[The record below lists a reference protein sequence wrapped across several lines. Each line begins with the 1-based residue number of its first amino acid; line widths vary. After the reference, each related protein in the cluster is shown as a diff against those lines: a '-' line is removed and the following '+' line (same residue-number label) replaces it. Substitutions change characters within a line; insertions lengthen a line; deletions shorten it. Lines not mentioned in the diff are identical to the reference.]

1 MKIEERVLAAIS
13 AAAEKNFSAAMA
25 DICPAVEATARKKLC
40 KRNIGRSE
48 YKSFLR
54 NYYFIIE
61 PFIGVGINLAET
73 KFPHLT
79 LDTDGGEVIE
89 SPDFAEIIY
98 HAFRCSLAH
107 GHEIDEKFRFT
118 TSPEQGRSYWIFNL
132 EKGRIHMPD
141 KTVWALI
148 AVVIFCDAN
157 KDIDTETQSYLTWGG
172 ANVRAGGDPYRF
184 DVDVF
189 WGAEET
195 IRRFLDKCD
204 RIRVDLKLT

>member
-40 KRNIGRSE
+40 KRKIGRSE

-54 NYYFIIE
+54 DYYFIIE
-61 PFIGVGINLAET
+61 PFIGAGINLVET
-73 KFPHLT
+73 KFLHIT
-79 LDTDGGEVIE
+79 LKTDGDKVIE
-89 SPDFAEIIY
+89 NPDFADIIY
-98 HAFRCSLAH
+98 HAFRCSLGH
-107 GHEIDEKFRFT
+107 GHEIEEKFNFT
-118 TSPEQGRSYWIFNL
+118 RSPEQGLSRWILSLN
-132 EKGRIHMPD
+132 EGRIHMPD
-141 KTVWALI
+141 KTVWALV

-157 KDIDTETQSYLTWGG
+157 KDIITETQSFLTWGG

-195 IRRFLDKCD
+195 VRRFLDKCD
-204 RIRVDLKLT
+204 RIRVALKFT